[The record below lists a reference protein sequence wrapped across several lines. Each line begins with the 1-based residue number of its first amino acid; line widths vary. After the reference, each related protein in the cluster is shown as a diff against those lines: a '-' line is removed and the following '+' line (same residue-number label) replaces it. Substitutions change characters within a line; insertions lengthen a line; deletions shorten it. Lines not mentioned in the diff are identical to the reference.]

1 MNNNN
6 PTSHSANNNRQSS
19 LLNSS
24 SLDLDKTLPLPA
36 DMEAEMRESQL
47 AYGRQNDSNDDDS
60 NDDEDE
66 LIDLNDQEVTNK
78 QTEGIN
84 LLTKLQAWTTPN
96 NTTNDLQSSSS
107 IISEI
112 DVANLLSF
120 TTKLHSGEVDWNST
134 NYHVI
139 QLIVKLAML
148 SFTGNNLVKT
158 TTTTST
164 SSTIDTDSSLKNVRG
179 ITVATSTTAP
189 SSIKTAA
196 SSMEVQFARR
206 LLTDGI
212 LPFAS
217 FHSSTSTTDSSS
229 SLSMA
234 GVWNAKLI
242 QSIILDH
249 LLPSVLVLNDTMSSL
264 SSFAGGNSGNN
275 NGGSSSSTTTAVD
288 LLLDQFLARMDADE
302 IAQVV
307 RLNPG
312 HVIDNINNDDDGVDS
327 SSTFS
332 IAIHKHKTVDSILDI
347 LCNVP
352 QNNASSTSTPTLVV
366 RSTATTAIINSLRDL
381 ESNNPGRLSRRRVWR
396 NCAANGSAAVSSL
409 IYINS
414 SSSTTTTTNN
424 NNNNNNN
431 SIEMKECHYTFIDR
445 PTHLLQKAI
454 HTLKTCHEQSD
465 YDSIPPLVYQLGLVP
480 LSVMR
485 RGTNNNVMMMR
496 GKNKDNG
503 NYWCV
508 KTLAEKKLESEKQRG
523 MRLRRM
529 CLDGIVLV
537 LDDVL
542 QSEDVSCDTT
552 TAAAAAAAVDG
563 VNYHQNGTNTS
574 PPSDGELLH
583 SSSKDLFGAKDDDM
597 DVDETGTHRYCSK
610 EMKDAQQQQQQ
621 HLEEAWRWAR
631 YNSLAHVGAHARS
644 DPEMA
649 KAVLSL
655 LGGEIMATTSTTTA
669 VFTGDDTSIAPFRYQ
684 RLTPFKLAMGLA
696 VATAVP
702 RIRTQI
708 LETIRDLVMEE
719 ETIRIK
725 CGRGITGDVIGLGHP
740 WMDCLV
746 KSVQMAGAAKNN
758 GLKGLLT
765 SSKDEKHNSGIGHV
779 LSNIVAVAKFGADTE
794 SVASGVGRGLD
805 LLPSLISLGF
815 LCVDCVKRDEI
826 KISSTNAVPSACS
839 LAPILDISSF
849 GNERGG
855 AKATVTVDTSAAH
868 ATASTGR
875 FVLCCLFYQ
884 SAASAS
890 HYLSSSLTTS
900 DGASSSNDGGTSLC
914 RNILKTSFDKFCA
927 MAPNSLEHSLLLT
940 DLLNFSPKPFR
951 HIFMDKTSLDDGL
964 VDKQREEIIG
974 LCLATNHLRDIIET
988 LSNLIG
994 GGMSGEVARD
1004 VISPAIGRLLL
1015 VQATQ
1020 RQGLG
1025 SLWKKTDI
1033 EDHVDHAF
1041 LLAKKALFSADV
1053 EKRKAAA
1060 NLLVALLGAASV
1072 ASSLGR
1078 ANTWASVIYEIKGC
1092 LRRCLTQHQPSVR
1105 MEAYSALIALLPK
1118 SAVSTLEASQTQD
1131 SVSPAS
1137 TASAAST
1144 LSPLALRSQRGGV
1157 SGMVIS
1163 PTSQSA
1169 LIRVVSEVLQSSL
1182 DRYVTTPKE
1191 EQHERDARRKR
1202 AAQGVGLSQMEDDDE
1217 DGKETS
1223 VDKSIPLRFEN
1234 IISKF
1239 PQRSVVQPKRG
1250 KSKKTASIGQML
1262 FNEAL
1267 SRINEPLSFLVA
1279 SCSAAASLSNDNDA
1293 QNELKKALT
1302 QLRRRMAA
1310 CSDIDEYLEW
1320 LKSHKQ
1326 IFNIKDNAKRVE
1338 EMAIFKISTLVS
1350 VAVLV
1355 EAILSTCELENGNLV
1370 ESVGDT
1376 ESTNEEVE
1384 NLFNLRIDAID
1395 RAAEIMSSFISQK
1408 SKKTSSKKSKK
1419 KLKQVDGNS
1428 QDESKESKKTTE
1440 KAKKGEEVEAYTT
1453 VKSSDINSAT
1463 LVRNKKLVEEAVHD
1477 LSPSMNK
1484 EFLTRSLRR
1493 FGTNAAKKGEVDE
1506 IFDGEES
1513 TDAGTR
1519 LYGCVPFRRFLLA
1532 KSILLTSGSSLIVTP
1547 GIQFCS
1553 LDEPELDEKLV
1564 SFRLATCFSMG
1575 PLLLSEFCAYC
1586 YQLDKTSAAPNHTLS
1601 SDPSLA
1607 QLSLRAFSFCVRGM
1621 NFHAPN
1627 HPMSR
1632 AKRVGALISMSMRT
1646 ASTVVPASKDGW
1658 SFYLG
1663 MKNDA
1668 VKAKGIDIP
1677 NDALELKKSLLP
1689 FMSTF
1694 KSPEDDKAPNRLCL
1708 FSELL
1713 LNAMYGEAL
1722 ECIQLISAAASA
1734 FSEPNMREQ
1743 LSCAILRAWEKGKG
1757 SHVGVLGLDFTDV
1770 GSDEVCPLSAVID
1783 VAFQMNHQLEG
1794 ETHVP
1799 LLGSLKNGRMGRSA
1813 MGLPLTMIENW
1824 PDKHQE
1830 RLERELKKSGGF
1842 SITGVVQQLVLALY
1856 ARLGGGEHFSDE
1868 IESTLT
1874 TKEVKLACVKSV
1886 IDLTDDT
1893 AKERAALGSA
1903 ISSSIEA
1910 GLDNADFV
1918 ALKMIPHMKASSL
1931 DLAQRFVSSILFT
1944 VSKVIST
1951 SAPFAENVD
1960 SNATFSSS
1968 LLKSTKRLYSVLVRL
1983 ILSYMS
1989 NPESLASKETKL
2001 FLDYITSTFM
2011 PKISALLLAL
2021 SKQTT
2026 TKDGKFIAESKIESH
2041 GKIAALLVFE
2051 KEKLD
2056 NALLKV
2062 GARLK
2067 SAGLE
2072 EESAW
2077 LEEQVVAVHSR
2088 DFDINTDE
2096 VENAMAMEAPKEK
2109 KTKTKAAGAKR
2120 RVKSEPLKDA
2130 KKKKKQKAEVEEE
2143 EEEDEMMNDSDAVA
2157 EVVDG
2162 ESDDDDDED
2171 SDEESEEDEEESDDD
2186 NGISLGNLT
2195 DEMGSESEEA
2205 EFSD

>member
-1 MNNNN
+1 MSSNSNG
-6 PTSHSANNNRQSS
+6 PASTSWEDAETQPQLPRRQSTNTTDNSNSNAASNNRDRSS
-19 LLNSS
+19 LNST

-36 DMEAEMRESQL
+36 EMEAELMESQR
-47 AYGRQNDSNDDDS
+47 AYSRQKDDQDSDGDDDV
-60 NDDEDE
+60 EM
-66 LIDLNDQEVTNK
+66 IGDQNAAKEVVSTSKKDKGTNN
-78 QTEGIN
+78 N
-84 LLTKLQAWTTPN
+84 LLFANLQAWTAPLQTN
-96 NTTNDLQSSSS
+96 NQSCSSTS
-107 IISEI
+107 ISET
-112 DVANLLSF
+112 DVASLLSF
-120 TTKLHSGEVDWNST
+120 TAKLRSGEVEWNSV
-134 NYHVI
+134 NYHVVK
-139 QLIVKLAML
+139 LIVKLAML
-148 SFTGNNLVKT
+148 SFAGNTVENSNASVGA
-158 TTTTST
+158 S
-164 SSTIDTDSSLKNVRG
+164 SSLNTG
-179 ITVATSTTAP
+179 ITVASTTTNTTNN
-189 SSIKTAA
+189 TAA

-217 FHSSTSTTDSSS
+217 LHSTSSS
-229 SLSMA
+229 SMA

-242 QSIILDH
+242 QSIVLDH
-249 LLPSVLVLNDTMSSL
+249 LLPSVLDDVTPS
-264 SSFAGGNSGNN
+264 ASGNASCS
-275 NGGSSSSTTTAVD
+275 GDGSTTAVD
-288 LLLDQFLARMDADE
+288 LLLDHFLARMDADE
-302 IAQVV
+302 ISQVV

-312 HVIDNINNDDDGVDS
+312 HVIENIRNDDDAADGVGDA
-327 SSTFS
+327 SSTITMDNNS
-332 IAIHKHKTVDSILDI
+332 TVDSILDI

-352 QNNASSTSTPTLVV
+352 SQNKSAPSSSTTRRALFSV
-366 RSTATTAIINSLRDL
+366 RPSATTAIINSLRDL
-381 ESNNPGRLSRRRVWR
+381 ESNDPGRLSRRRAWR
-396 NCAANGSAAVSSL
+396 SCAANGVTSSL

-414 SSSTTTTTNN
+414 STSTNN
-424 NNNNNNN
+424 NNNNNAV
-431 SIEMKECHYTFIDR
+431 EMKECHYTFIDR

-454 HTLKTCHEQSD
+454 STLITSHQQCD
-465 YDSIPPLVYQLGLVP
+465 YDSIPPLVYQIGLLP

-485 RGTNNNVMMMR
+485 RGTNNTATASR
-496 GKNKDNG
+496 GGVFGGNDNG
-503 NYWCV
+503 NWCV
-508 KTLAEKKLESEKQRG
+508 KSLAEKKLESEKQRG

-537 LDDVL
+537 LDDV
-542 QSEDVSCDTT
+542 QKDISVDNNGNDGADPSEEGATT
-552 TAAAAAAAVDG
+552 RA
-563 VNYHQNGTNTS
+563 
-574 PPSDGELLH
+574 PSDGELLH
-583 SSSKDLFGAKDDDM
+583 SSSKDLFGAKGAMDDN
-597 DVDETGTHRYCSK
+597 EGAALK
-610 EMKDAQQQQQQ
+610 EKDAQ
-621 HLEEAWRWAR
+621 HYLEEAWRWAR

-649 KAVLSL
+649 KAVLSM
-655 LGGEIMATTSTTTA
+655 LGGEFLTTASTTTSSNA
-669 VFTGDDTSIAPFRYQ
+669 GEDVAPFRYQ

-702 RIRTQI
+702 RIRSQI

-725 CGRGITGDVIGLGHP
+725 CGRGVTGDVIGLGHP

-746 KSVQMAGAAKNN
+746 KSVQMAGAKNN
-758 GLKGLLT
+758 GLKGLP
-765 SSKDEKHNSGIGHV
+765 SKDEKHYSEIGHV

-815 LCVDCVKRDEI
+815 LCVDCVKRDDI
-826 KISSTNAVPSACS
+826 KISSTNAVPSASS

-849 GNERGG
+849 GNEKSG
-855 AKATVTVDTSAAH
+855 AKASTVDTSAAH

-890 HYLSSSLTTS
+890 HYLSSSLTS
-900 DGASSSNDGGTSLC
+900 SHGNSSSTGGGTSLC
-914 RNILKTSFDKFCA
+914 RNILKTSFDKFCS

-951 HIFMDKTSLDDGL
+951 HIFMDNTTLM
-964 VDKQREEIIG
+964 DKQREEIIG

-994 GGMSGEVARD
+994 GGMSGQVARD
-1004 VISPAIGRLLL
+1004 VISPTIGRLLL

-1060 NLLVALLGAASV
+1060 NLLVALLGAAAV

-1078 ANTWASVIYEIKGC
+1078 ANTWTSVIYEIKGC

-1118 SAVSTLEASQTQD
+1118 SAVSTMAVSQTQD
-1131 SVSPAS
+1131 SVSPL
-1137 TASAAST
+1137 SAASPAST
-1144 LSPLALRSQRGGV
+1144 MSPLALRSQRGGI
-1157 SGMVIS
+1157 SGMVIPS
-1163 PTSQSA
+1163 TSQNA
-1169 LIRVVSEVLQSSL
+1169 LIRIVSEVLQSSL

-1191 EQHERDARRKR
+1191 ELHERDARRKR
-1202 AAQGVGLSQMEDDDE
+1202 AAQGVGLSQMEADDE
-1217 DGKETS
+1217 DGEVSS
-1223 VDKSIPLRFEN
+1223 VDKSMPLRFEN

-1239 PQRSVVQPKRG
+1239 PQRNAVQAKRG
-1250 KSKKTASIGQML
+1250 KSKKTVPIGQML
-1262 FNEAL
+1262 FDEAL

-1279 SCSAAASLSNDNDA
+1279 SCSAAASLSDDNDA

-1326 IFNIKDNAKRVE
+1326 IFDIKDNSKRVE
-1338 EMAIFKISTLVS
+1338 EMAVFKISTLVS

-1355 EAILSTCELENGNLV
+1355 EAILSTCDLQNNNLV
-1370 ESVGDT
+1370 EAVDDT

-1395 RAAEIMSSFISQK
+1395 RAAEIMSSFVSQK
-1408 SKKTSSKKSKK
+1408 SKKPSTKSK

-1428 QDESKESKKTTE
+1428 QDEPKESKKSTG
-1440 KAKKGEEVEAYTT
+1440 KAKKGEEIAAYTT
-1453 VKSSDINSAT
+1453 VESSDINSAT
-1463 LVRNKKLVEEAVHD
+1463 LARNKRLVEEALHD
-1477 LSPSMNK
+1477 LSPSMDK
-1484 EFLTRSLRR
+1484 EFLTRSLRK
-1493 FGTNAAKKGEVDE
+1493 FGANTAKTGEVDGMS
-1506 IFDGEES
+1506 DGEEN
-1513 TDAGTR
+1513 TDAATR
-1519 LYGCVPFRRFLLA
+1519 LCGCAPFRRFLLT

-1547 GIQFCS
+1547 GVPFCS

-1575 PLLLSEFCAYC
+1575 PLLLSEFCAFC
-1586 YQLDKTSAAPNHTLS
+1586 YQLDKTSAAPKHSLS
-1601 SDPSLA
+1601 CDPSLA
-1607 QLSLRAFSFCVRGM
+1607 QLSLRAFNFCVRGM

-1632 AKRVGALISMSMRT
+1632 AKRVGALISMSMRM

-1663 MKNDA
+1663 LKNDV
-1668 VKAKGIDIP
+1668 VKIKGIDVP
-1677 NDALELKKSLLP
+1677 NDALDLKKSLLP
-1689 FMSTF
+1689 FMSIHSTY
-1694 KSPEDDKAPNRLCL
+1694 KPLEDDEAPNRICL

-1713 LNAMYGEAL
+1713 MNSMYGEAL
-1722 ECIQLISAAASA
+1722 ECSQLISAAASA
-1734 FSEPNMREQ
+1734 FNDPNMREQ
-1743 LSCAILRAWEKGKG
+1743 LGCAFMRAWEKGKRRY
-1757 SHVGVLGLDFTDV
+1757 VGVLGLDFEDL
-1770 GSDEVCPLSAVID
+1770 GSDEVFPLSAVID
-1783 VAFQMNHQLEG
+1783 VTFQLNHQLSG

-1799 LLGSLKNGRMGRSA
+1799 LLGSLKNIRAARSA
-1813 MGLPLTMIENW
+1813 VGLPLTAIENW
-1824 PDKHQE
+1824 PEKHQE
-1830 RLERELKKSGGF
+1830 RLQREMKRSGGYG
-1842 SITGVVQQLVLALY
+1842 IIGVVQQLVLALY
-1856 ARLGGGEHFSDE
+1856 GTLGIGEQFSDE
-1868 IESTLT
+1868 IDDTLKG
-1874 TKEVKLACVKSV
+1874 KEVKLASV
-1886 IDLTDDT
+1886 RSIDSTDDF
-1893 AKERAALGSA
+1893 AKERAALGSK
-1903 ISSSIEA
+1903 ISFSIEA

-1931 DLAQRFVSSILFT
+1931 DLAQRFVSSILFAAA
-1944 VSKVIST
+1944 KVIST

-1960 SNATFSSS
+1960 CNASFSSS

-1989 NPESLASKETKL
+1989 NPESLASSKETKYL
-2001 FLDYITSTFM
+2001 LDYITSTFM
-2011 PKISALLLAL
+2011 PRISALLLAL

-2041 GKIAALLVFE
+2041 GKLSALLVFE

-2062 GARLK
+2062 GAKFK

-2088 DFDINTDE
+2088 DFEINTDE
-2096 VENAMAMEAPKEK
+2096 VDNAMAMEAPKEK
-2109 KTKTKAAGAKR
+2109 KTKKR
-2120 RVKSEPLKDA
+2120 KVKSEPSKDA
-2130 KKKKKQKAEVEEE
+2130 KKKKEKAEVEEE
-2143 EEEDEMMNDSDAVA
+2143 EENDEEEMDDSDAVA
-2157 EVVDG
+2157 EVMSGGSDEEEDG
-2162 ESDDDDDED
+2162 EEESEEVED
-2171 SDEESEEDEEESDDD
+2171 SDEEV
-2186 NGISLGNLT
+2186 ISLGNLT
-2195 DEMGSESEEA
+2195 DQMGSESEEA